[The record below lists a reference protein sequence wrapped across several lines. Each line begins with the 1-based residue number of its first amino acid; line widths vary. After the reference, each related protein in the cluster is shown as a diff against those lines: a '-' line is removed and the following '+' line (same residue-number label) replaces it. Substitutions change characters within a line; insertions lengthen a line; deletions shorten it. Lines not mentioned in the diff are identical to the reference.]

1 MLLWDRSLLWDLSL
15 LPPGLLL
22 PLHLSLLWD
31 RSLPWGLSLLW
42 DLKDRA
48 GRAAGMACRVRRD
61 YIRRTALPYPDLF
74 YY

>member
-1 MLLWDRSLLWDLSL
+1 MTEQWDPL
-15 LPPGLLL
+15 LPWG
-22 PLHLSLLWD
+22 LSLLWD
-31 RSLPWGLSLLW
+31 PLLPWGLSLLWDPLLPWGLSLLW